1 MDYKKLSLDYHQSG
15 RPGKLSVQPT
25 KAFATQL
32 DLSLAYTPGVAGP
45 VEAIA
50 ADIEDAYK
58 YTNKGNL
65 VAVITDGTAVLGL
78 GNVGALAGKP
88 VMEGKA
94 VLFKMFADI
103 DVFDIEVEAPSTEA
117 FIETVANIAP
127 TFGGINLEDI
137 TAPKCFA
144 IEAALKERLNIPVFH
159 DDQHGTAIVVCAG
172 MINALEVQGKKLEE
186 ASIVIQGAGSAG
198 IATAKL
204 LLSLGA
210 KAENIAMVD
219 RKGVIH
225 TNRDDLNVYKRAFAI
240 TTEKRTISDALT
252 GADALIGVSGPNTI
266 TEEMVGLMADKSI
279 VFALSNPE
287 PEIHP
292 HQVKNVNENIIVAT
306 GRSDYPNQVNNSLVF
321 PFIFRV
327 ALDERLT
334 RIGSGLLTS
343 ATHALASL
351 AHLPVPQEVK
361 DIYTNETLE
370 FGPDYIIPKQFDP
383 RLRDHMVGEMKKDL
397 RAREAESKA
406 EAEAS

>member
-1 MDYKKLSLDYHQSG
+1 MDYKKLSLDYHQND
-15 RPGKLSVQPT
+15 RPGKLSVEPT
-25 KAFATQL
+25 KPFDTQL

-50 ADIEDAYK
+50 ENIEDAYK

-94 VLFKMFADI
+94 VLFKIFADI
-103 DVFDIEVEAPSTEA
+103 DVFDIEIEAPSTEA

-137 TAPKCFA
+137 TAPKCFV

-159 DDQHGTAIVVCAG
+159 DDQHGTATVVCAG
-172 MINALEVQGKKLEE
+172 ILNALEIQGKTLEQ
-186 ASIVIQGAGSAG
+186 AAIVVQGAGSAG

-204 LLSLGA
+204 LLKLGA
-210 KAENIAMVD
+210 TMENILMVD

-225 TNRDDLNVYKRAFAI
+225 SRREDLNVYKRAFAI
-240 TTEKRTISDALT
+240 RTEKRTIADALVD
-252 GADALIGVSGPNTI
+252 ADALIGVSGPNTI
-266 TEEMVGLMADKSI
+266 TEQMIDRMDARPV

-287 PEIHP
+287 PEIHT
-292 HQVKNVNENIIVAT
+292 HEVMNVNPDAIVAT

-321 PFIFRV
+321 PFVFRV
-327 ALDERLT
+327 VLDERLT
-334 RIGSGLLTS
+334 RIGSSLLCS
-343 ATHALASL
+343 AVHALAGL
-351 AHLPVPQEVK
+351 AHMPVPQEVR
-361 DIYTNETLE
+361 DIYANESLE
-370 FGPDYIIPKQFDP
+370 FGPDYILPKQFDP
-383 RLRDHMVGEMKKDL
+383 RLSEHMVTEMKKDVH
-397 RAREAESKA
+397 AHMQEAMNSQG
-406 EAEAS
+406 S